1 MPAANIYDGPIRLAT
16 RGSPLALA
24 QTYEVRDRL
33 LAAHDALTP
42 EQFEIIA
49 ITTTG
54 DKILDRTLQ
63 AAGGKGLFTKEV
75 EEAMLD
81 ETADL
86 AVHSMKDM
94 PDQMP
99 DGLVID
105 CLLPRA
111 DPRDALVSLE
121 YKTIA
126 DLPPGTVVGT
136 ASLRR
141 QALLLRLKPDV
152 VTVPI
157 RGNVN
162 TRLKKLAAGEVAA
175 TFLAMAGLG
184 RLDQDMSVAAALE
197 PEEML
202 PAVGQGAIGVQRRER
217 DERMASLL
225 AAINCTATTKR
236 VTAERAMLSV
246 LDGSCRTP
254 IAGFAEL
261 SEDDGKLWLRGS
273 ITHPTGTLHAEDEIE
288 GPSADAAQLGQTLGE
303 RLKPTLERVLNG
315 A

>member
-1 MPAANIYDGPIRLAT
+1 MPNIYDGPIRLAT

-33 LAAHDALTP
+33 LAAHEALKP
-42 EQFEIIA
+42 DQFEIIA

-54 DKILDRTLQ
+54 DKIQDRTLQ

-75 EEAMLD
+75 EEAMLAGD
-81 ETADL
+81 ADI

-121 YKTIA
+121 HKTIA

-152 VTVPI
+152 ITVPI

-162 TRLKKLAAGEVAA
+162 TRLKKLAAGDVAA
-175 TFLAMAGLG
+175 TFLAMAGLE
-184 RLDQDMSVAAALE
+184 RLDQDMSVATALE

-202 PAVGQGAIGVQRRER
+202 PAVGQGAIGVQQRAG
-217 DERMASLL
+217 DERIAGLL
-225 AAINCTATTKR
+225 AAINCAATTKQ
-236 VTAERAMLSV
+236 VTAERSMLSV

-254 IAGFAEL
+254 IAGFARLCENN
-261 SEDDGKLWLRGS
+261 SKLWLRGS

-288 GPSADAAQLGQTLGE
+288 GPSADADALGHTLGE
-303 RLKPTLERVLNG
+303 RLRPALERVLNS